1 MGVRQ
6 ESSVLE
12 FNRFFCGLV
21 YVYGITFFHMNTK
34 ATPESILQQIT
45 QIQRM
50 DRGTV
55 SILRQGPQGPYYNH
69 QCYEEGRNVSRY
81 VPADQVPDLK
91 TAIEDFRRF
100 QQLVEEYVQLVVE
113 RTRAGRQAGL
123 KKKTSRPSSSW
134 PKTRKSS
141 S

>member
-1 MGVRQ
+1 
-6 ESSVLE
+6 
-12 FNRFFCGLV
+12 
-21 YVYGITFFHMNTK
+21 MNTK

-69 QCYEEGRNVSRY
+69 QCYEDGRNVSRY

-91 TAIEDFRRF
+91 AAIEDFRRF
-100 QQLVEEYVQLVVE
+100 QQLVEEYVQLVVD

-123 KKKTSRPSSSW
+123 KKRLHGPAPPGPRPRN
-134 PKTRKSS
+134 PAVDGPL
-141 S
+141 